1 MKALTVRSASSF
13 KIIKRLII
21 IKLCNQ
27 NLSHVIPCVYIQCL
41 SAPSLYISGGKQFVE
56 WNKSSR
62 ITNFFLSSYFKLLLV
77 YQDQVVR
84 LFKCLSVLLLSKQP
98 LFIVLSTVFISIES
112 LRVLKKRNYSK
123 AQSTFI
129 AMLLVKSWLLNGVR
143 LNIRL
148 FSLHIYWK
156 SKVYQ
161 ASFARHF

>member
-62 ITNFFLSSYFKLLLV
+62 ITNFFLSSYFKLLLGISRPGCT
-77 YQDQVVR
+77 VVR

-112 LRVLKKRNYSK
+112 LRVLNKKK
-123 AQSTFI
+123 LQQS
-129 AMLLVKSWLLNGVR
+129 AE
-143 LNIRL
+143 
-148 FSLHIYWK
+148 HIHCN
-156 SKVYQ
+156 VTG
-161 ASFARHF
+161 